1 MSLLLLLR
9 RRTRLAVT
17 GGGGGGG
24 GKHGDGHQ
32 IDPFEHLR
40 AELIQQQNKV
50 IVQLML
56 SMAASGALR

>member
-9 RRTRLAVT
+9 RRTSLAVT
-17 GGGGGGG
+17 GGGGGG